1 MSKLTKLQRATR
13 LCKYAPSLY
22 VLHPEDEAA
31 GPEKIIM
38 GPHSVGYASLLT
50 DDILQID
57 CEEAI
62 KNKTLL
68 PAYVLLRTK
77 YTFVVVLD
85 VEKNCTYTYEL
96 DLNGDEYLKKEPHIV
111 IDCHQYDLFS
121 GYYAARDSD
130 AKWDEQLS
138 LEEIK
143 QSEGIGPSSFEEALR
158 GTCTTEASVPLNQ
171 DLSISDLVRQFAFVD
186 TSADLSVFE
195 QIFYDYVEAYLK
207 DPFFDL
213 WGSGEL
219 DKDTEFLAG
228 SEAELEELTN
238 LALTVWSKALNLER
252 VDPTVLY
259 ISRDCDYDR
268 VELCFDV
275 SDSPVQQEYKR
286 RLLKLLELFAEYNY
300 FSGSHYEYND
310 GPTSRAS
317 GYSLTANEIQ
327 IRCDEAVEESNPY
340 LVVEAYEQLINW
352 LSDKVSKEEIQQYLP
367 TSLDND
373 DYNSL
378 SSQQAI

>member
-1 MSKLTKLQRATR
+1 MSKLTKLQRATV
-13 LCKYAPSLY
+13 LCKYALSLY

-31 GPEKIIM
+31 GPEKNIM
-38 GPHSVGYASLLT
+38 GPHSVAYASLLT

-68 PAYVLLRTK
+68 PAYILVRTK

-85 VEKNCTYTYEL
+85 VEKNCAYTYEL
-96 DLNGDEYLKKEPHIV
+96 DLNGDEYLSRELHVV
-111 IDCHQYDLFS
+111 IDCYKYDLFS
-121 GYYAARDSD
+121 GYYAARDTD
-130 AKWDEQLS
+130 AEWDMQLS

-158 GTCTTEASVPLNQ
+158 GTCTTQAPVPLNQ
-171 DLSISDLVRQFAFVD
+171 DLSISDLVRQFAVVD

-219 DKDTEFLAG
+219 DKATEFLAG

-238 LALTVWSKALNLER
+238 LAFTVWSKALNLER
-252 VDPTVLY
+252 ADPTVLY
-259 ISRDCDYDR
+259 ISRDCNYDR

-286 RLLKLLELFAEYNY
+286 RLLKLLELVAEYNY

-327 IRCDEAVEESNPY
+327 LSCDEVVEQSNPY
-340 LVVEAYEQLINW
+340 LVIEAYEKLVEW
-352 LSDKVSKEEIQQYLP
+352 LSDKVSKEEIPEYLP
-367 TSLDND
+367 APINHDNR
-373 DYNSL
+373 NSL
-378 SSQQAI
+378 SGQPAV